1 MKRNIKKFLLP
12 AVAVAALCFAA
23 CSDWTE
29 TESLD
34 INYPTLEEQNPELY
48 KQYLQA
54 LRDYKA
60 GDHKIVFVSMNN
72 TTAAPAQRNEH
83 LTTMPDSVDFICL
96 MNPANLHPTLAGE
109 FAKVREKGTRVIYNI
124 DYNAIEKLWEKVLEE
139 EEADKPGEPT
149 DPDTPEATQD
159 GGGEGGDDGG
169 LTPEQ
174 ELELRFLEFCKQQTV
189 SQLNLCAEYGYDG
202 VQVNYTGRAP
212 QAMQDEEKAL
222 YAARQEA
229 FFSNVEAWQEAYPA
243 KVLVFQGNPQN
254 LVNNSV
260 LAICDYIVIPALSAL
275 STDEM
280 SFAVLMA
287 AVEGV
292 PTDRFV
298 IGVTVPSI
306 VDLSNENGYFSGYE
320 ADGKTRVRA
329 TKGAAQWAV
338 NAVPNYTKLGISVA
352 DAQYD
357 YFNLTLVYKNI
368 REAID
373 IMNPAPKN

>member
-12 AVAVAALCFAA
+12 VAAVAVLSFAA

-34 INYPTLEEQNPELY
+34 IKYPSFEEQNPGLY

-60 GDHKIVFVSMNN
+60 GEHKVVFVTMDN
-72 TTAAPAQRNEH
+72 TTTVPGQRNEH

-96 MNPANLHPTLAGE
+96 KNPDNLHPTLAGE
-109 FAKVREKGTRVIYNI
+109 FAAVREKGTRVIYNI
-124 DYNAIEKLWEKVLEE
+124 DYDAIEKRWAQIVEE
-139 EEADKPGEPT
+139 EEANKPEVPT
-149 DPDTPEATQD
+149 PTDTPEATRED
-159 GGGEGGDDGG
+159 GEGDGEQ
-169 LTPEQ
+169 TPEQ
-174 ELELRFLEFCKQQTV
+174 ELELRFLEFCKQQTAA
-189 SQLNLCAEYGYDG
+189 QLSLCAKYGYDG

-212 QAMQDEEKAL
+212 QAMLEAEKEI
-222 YAARQEA
+222 YAARQKA
-229 FFSNVEAWQEAYPA
+229 FFSNVKNWRESSG
-243 KVLVFQGNPQN
+243 KLLVFQGNPQN
-254 LVNNSV
+254 LVDNSI
-260 LAICDYIVIPALSAL
+260 LAGCKYIVIPALNATSG
-275 STDEM
+275 DKM
-280 SFAVLMA
+280 SLAVLMA

-298 IGVTVPSI
+298 IGVTIPSI
-306 VDLSNENGYFSGYE
+306 VDLSNENGYFAGFE

-329 TKGAAQWAV
+329 AKGAALWCV
-338 NAVPNYTKLGISVA
+338 NAVPNYTKAGISVA